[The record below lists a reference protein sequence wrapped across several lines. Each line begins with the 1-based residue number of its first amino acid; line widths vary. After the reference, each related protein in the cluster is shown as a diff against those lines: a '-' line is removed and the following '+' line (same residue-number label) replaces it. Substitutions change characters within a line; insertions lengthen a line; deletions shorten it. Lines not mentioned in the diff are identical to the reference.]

1 MNADSFFDTNLL
13 IYFAT
18 DSVRR
23 QHIQSLIRQCRTAF
37 TSAQV
42 FNEFT
47 NVCLKKKLLPPT
59 DIETALTLFA
69 TFLSVVPL
77 TERDTHY
84 ALKLQIRYGYSF
96 YDSLILASALGMGCQ
111 TLYTEDMQHG
121 QKIAAL
127 TIYNP
132 FV

>member
-1 MNADSFFDTNLL
+1 MNADGFFDTNLL

-23 QHIQSLIRQCRTAF
+23 QQIQALIRECRTAF

-47 NVCLKKKLLPPT
+47 NVCLKKKLLAHT

-69 TFLSVVPL
+69 NFLTVIPFKS
-77 TERDTHY
+77 T
-84 ALKLQIRYGYSF
+84 
-96 YDSLILASALGMGCQ
+96 SAQ
-111 TLYTEDMQHG
+111 
-121 QKIAAL
+121 
-127 TIYNP
+127 
-132 FV
+132 